1 MKKELNFHRGKGARL
16 RPKHLAEAITKLG
29 FTDEH
34 IEKLESQLDAADIEN
49 EELRQKIKT
58 LKVYIKEKFCGDE
71 D

>member
-1 MKKELNFHRGKGARL
+1 MKAYD
-16 RPKHLAEAITKLG
+16 EAAQ
-29 FTDEH
+29 EH
-34 IEKLESQLDAADIEN
+34 IEVLQSQLDASDIEN